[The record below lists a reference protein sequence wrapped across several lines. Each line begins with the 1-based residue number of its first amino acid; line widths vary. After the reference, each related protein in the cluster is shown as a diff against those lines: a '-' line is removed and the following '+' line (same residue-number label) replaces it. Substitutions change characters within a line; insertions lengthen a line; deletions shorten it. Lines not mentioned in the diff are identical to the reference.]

1 MSFFKKLFGS
11 SKKKDISSTND
22 DTLKD
27 DNLIDKSKP
36 PINKK
41 KSNTKK
47 QVVEKD
53 FFKENQT
60 DIKQGKFDK
69 NASFVNKSSDLK
81 KEKVSKKKSIYKKE
95 VVLNKPSDNKKIDK
109 QSKKSIFSNFFS
121 KQKKQ
126 SLDKGLEKTS
136 SSFFNKISKVIVGKS
151 KVDDEVLD
159 ELEEILISSDVGVK
173 TTLKIIDR
181 IESRVSRDKYIGSN
195 ELDIILKEEIMG
207 VIDSVEE
214 NQFIISN
221 KKPHVILVVGVNG
234 VGKTTSI
241 GKMAN
246 HYKSLGL
253 KVIIGASD
261 TFRAAAIEQLEIWA
275 KRVDVDLIKQEM
287 GSDPASVAFDTLES
301 AINKNADVV
310 LIDTAGRL
318 HNKVN
323 LMNELGKI
331 KRVLQKKNIDAP
343 HEVILVIDGS
353 TGQNAFEQ
361 AKQFSNVTEITS
373 LVVTKL
379 DGTAK
384 GGVVLGISDQF
395 KIPIK
400 FIGIGEGLEDLQLF
414 NKKEFVNSFFN
425 KSKKY

>member
-47 QVVEKD
+47 QLVEKD

-69 NASFVNKSSDLK
+69 NASFVNKYSDLK

-109 QSKKSIFSNFFS
+109 QTKKSIFSNFFS

-253 KVIIGASD
+253 KVVIGASD

-331 KRVLQKKNIDAP
+331 KRVLQKKNTDAP